1 MLTTTEKT
9 SLDGFRKGGAYLPS
23 QGQDDVE
30 GWVAFGLRLLL
41 DAGQTVRAARGTP
54 SAGGVSLKA
63 DGSPVTSIDLAI
75 EEGFRDR
82 LAVFA
87 PDARVAG
94 EETGGTLPA
103 SGVGVAID
111 PVDGTWAFLAGTE
124 TSATTLAVF
133 RDREPFLGMVSNP
146 ATGEIAYATIAG
158 GTRLLQL
165 SLFGEE
171 DLAETLPR
179 SHGDAPGML
188 VNVHPSRGSGALV
201 AALHAAWVRKDVRM
215 VRAPGGSPA
224 WALVEAAKGR
234 FVYVNLWSKQPA
246 AAYDLAA
253 GVLAVRQAGGDV
265 TDLEGQPIDML
276 RHAGPFVAS
285 VDPRARG
292 MLQSMVRA
300 ALSESQRD
308 SDA

>member
-1 MLTTTEKT
+1 VNVAPAQE
-9 SLDGFRKGGAYLPS
+9 
-23 QGQDDVE
+23 QDDVE
-30 GWVAFGLRLLL
+30 GWVAFGLQLLL
-41 DAGQTVRAARGTP
+41 DAGRTVRAARATANASGL
-54 SAGGVSLKA
+54 SIKA
-63 DGSPVTSIDLAI
+63 DGSPVTAI
-75 EEGFRDR
+75 EPAIESRFRDR

-87 PDARVAG
+87 PDARIAG

-124 TSATTLAVF
+124 TSTTTLAVF
-133 RDREPFLGMVSNP
+133 RDREPFLGMISNP
-146 ATGEIAYATIAG
+146 ATGEIAYATLAG
-158 GTRLLQL
+158 DTRLLQL

-171 DLAETLPR
+171 DVAETLPR
-179 SHGDAPGML
+179 SHRDARGVL

-201 AALHAAWVRKDVRM
+201 AALHAAWVRRDVGM

-265 TDLEGQPIDML
+265 TDLEGRPIDML

-292 MLQSMVRA
+292 MLQSLVRA

-308 SDA
+308 NDA